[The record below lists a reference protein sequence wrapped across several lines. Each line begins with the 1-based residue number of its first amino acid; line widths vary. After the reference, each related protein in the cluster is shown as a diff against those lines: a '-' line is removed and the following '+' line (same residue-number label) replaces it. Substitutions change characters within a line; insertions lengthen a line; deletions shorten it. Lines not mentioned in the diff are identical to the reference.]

1 MSSKSLR
8 ANFLWNASY
17 QVLLILVP
25 LVTTPYL
32 ARVLG
37 ASQIGV
43 FSYTNSITNYFVL
56 FATLGMGQ
64 YGVRV
69 VAQAGG
75 DRTKRSR
82 IFSSAYAAQ
91 LCIAVPVFLIY
102 IVVVVVAPFGDMLV
116 SFAWGAWVLAA
127 LLDISWLF
135 FGVEEFKMPTV
146 RSAFTK
152 LASVFVIFGFVK
164 GPDDL
169 WIYVAAIA
177 GSYLANALLLW
188 PFLKKYVDLCVP
200 RWSEVRSHFAPNVR
214 LFAPVVACSMY
225 LMLDKIL
232 LAAMAGT
239 VETGYYEYSEKLA
252 KMPTSVITALG
263 TVMLPH
269 VTAMMNHGD
278 RDREVVNLLEQCF
291 WIMECVAIG
300 VMTGVGA
307 IAPVF
312 TAVFLGSEF
321 TPCEN
326 IIPVLAAVVPLIAA
340 SNVIGVQ
347 YMLPKGKDREY
358 AGSVWAGAIVNLFLC
373 CLLLKPFGAMGG
385 AVAAVLTEVTVLVSQ
400 CLTVRKELPLV
411 RLFGETVPFFIMGA
425 GMFLVVRVASVLL
438 SALAGDLI
446 VLIIEIVIGVA
457 VYLMLAIV
465 WCKLTGRLGFVRK
478 LLAR

>member
-56 FATLGMGQ
+56 FATLGMSQ

-69 VAQAGG
+69 VAQAGE

-82 IFSSAYAAQ
+82 IFFSAYAAQ
-91 LCIAVPVFLIY
+91 LCIAVPVALIY
-102 IVVVVVAPFGDMLV
+102 LVIANVAPFGDMLV

-127 LLDISWLF
+127 VLDISWLF

-188 PFLKKYVDLCVP
+188 PFLKKYVDLCLP
-200 RWSEVRSHFAPNVR
+200 RWNEVKSHFAPNIR

-232 LAAMAGT
+232 LATMAGT
-239 VETGYYEYSEKLA
+239 VEAGYYEYSEKLA

-269 VTAMMNHGD
+269 VTAMMSHGN

-300 VMTGVGA
+300 VMIGVGA

-385 AVAAVLTEVTVLVSQ
+385 AVATVLTEGVVLVSQ

-438 SALAGDLI
+438 SAFVGDLI
-446 VLIIEIVIGVA
+446 VLIIEIVIGLA

-465 WCKLTGRLGFVRK
+465 WCKLTGRLGFVHK

>member
-164 GPDDL
+164 GHDDL

>member
-1 MSSKSLR
+1 MR

-56 FATLGMGQ
+56 FATLGMSQ

-69 VAQAGG
+69 VAQAGE

-82 IFSSAYAAQ
+82 IFFSAYAAQ
-91 LCIAVPVFLIY
+91 LCIAVPVALIY
-102 IVVVVVAPFGDMLV
+102 LVIVNVAPFGDMLV

-127 LLDISWLF
+127 VLDISWLF

-188 PFLKKYVDLCVP
+188 PFLKKYVDLCLP
-200 RWSEVRSHFAPNVR
+200 RWSEVKSHFAPNIR

-232 LAAMAGT
+232 LATMAGT
-239 VETGYYEYSEKLA
+239 VEAGYYEYSEKLA

-269 VTAMMNHGD
+269 VTAMMSHGN

-300 VMTGVGA
+300 VMIGVGA

-385 AVAAVLTEVTVLVSQ
+385 AVATVLTEGVVLVSQ

-438 SALAGDLI
+438 SAFVGDLI
-446 VLIIEIVIGVA
+446 VLIIEIVIGLA

-465 WCKLTGRLGFVRK
+465 WCKLTGRLGFVHK

>member
-56 FATLGMGQ
+56 FATLGMSQ

-75 DRTKRSR
+75 DRTERSR

-91 LCIAVPVFLIY
+91 LCIAVPVALIY

-127 LLDISWLF
+127 VLDISWLF

-152 LASVFVIFGFVK
+152 MVSVFVIFGFVK

-200 RWSEVRSHFAPNVR
+200 RWNEVKSHFAPNVR

-239 VETGYYEYSEKLA
+239 VEAGYYEYSEKLA

-269 VTAMMNHGD
+269 VTAMMSHGD

-312 TAVFLGSEF
+312 TTVFLGSEF

-385 AVAAVLTEVTVLVSQ
+385 AVATVLTEGAVLVSQ

-425 GMFLVVRVASVLL
+425 GMFLVIRVASVFL
-438 SALAGDLI
+438 SAFVGDLI

-465 WCKLTGRLGFVRK
+465 WCKLTGRLGLVRK

>member
-411 RLFGETVPFFIMGA
+411 RLFGETVPFLIMGA

-457 VYLMLAIV
+457 VYLMFAIV

>member
-1 MSSKSLR
+1 
-8 ANFLWNASY
+8 
-17 QVLLILVP
+17 
-25 LVTTPYL
+25 
-32 ARVLG
+32 
-37 ASQIGV
+37 
-43 FSYTNSITNYFVL
+43 
-56 FATLGMGQ
+56 
-64 YGVRV
+64 
-69 VAQAGG
+69 
-75 DRTKRSR
+75 
-82 IFSSAYAAQ
+82 
-91 LCIAVPVFLIY
+91 
-102 IVVVVVAPFGDMLV
+102 MLV

>member
-1 MSSKSLR
+1 M
-8 ANFLWNASY
+8 
-17 QVLLILVP
+17 
-25 LVTTPYL
+25 
-32 ARVLG
+32 
-37 ASQIGV
+37 
-43 FSYTNSITNYFVL
+43 
-56 FATLGMGQ
+56 
-64 YGVRV
+64 
-69 VAQAGG
+69 
-75 DRTKRSR
+75 SR

-91 LCIAVPVFLIY
+91 LCIAVPVALIY
-102 IVVVVVAPFGDMLV
+102 LVVVNVAPFGDMLV

-127 LLDISWLF
+127 VLDISWLF

-200 RWSEVRSHFAPNVR
+200 RWSEVKSHFAPNIR

-232 LAAMAGT
+232 LATMAGT
-239 VETGYYEYSEKLA
+239 VEAGYYEYSEKLA

-269 VTAMMNHGD
+269 VTAMMSHGN
-278 RDREVVNLLEQCF
+278 RDREVVNLLAQCF

-300 VMTGVGA
+300 VMIGVGA

-385 AVAAVLTEVTVLVSQ
+385 AVATVLTEGVVLVSQ

-438 SALAGDLI
+438 SAFVGDLI

-457 VYLMLAIV
+457 FYLMLAIV